1 MGHLV
6 RLSLLKIR
14 LRNHVNKEQDMALEV
29 ENVYEV
35 SSFLLRMMDPG
46 EMISKYI

>member
-14 LRNHVNKEQDMALEV
+14 LHNHVNTEQVMALKV

-46 EMISKYI
+46 KMISKYI